1 MEAYGYVRVSAKEQN
16 EDRQMIAMREQQ
28 VPEKNILL
36 DKQSGKDFDRPMYQ
50 RMLKKIKPGD
60 LLYIKSIDWL
70 GRNYEEIQE
79 QWRILTKE
87 TVTWL
92 GQIQEKLYG
101 FCGNVLSDRLDP
113 ATFHITLHDLES
125 SRWATPD
132 NVKNNEYRV
141 AELIEYIRLKYPKG
155 IYIDSRCLFNMVG
168 TSIVMG
174 FQPATNEDCIAL
186 MGLYEDFQSVVQ
198 LSYPLTLH
206 ATIAYYKPGKY
217 NEDVVYVLKN
227 ALNTVGKEPRNIRLD
242 LNKLNYA
249 TFSSM
254 NSYSIVL

>member
-1 MEAYGYVRVSAKEQN
+1 MNGMERMLETLEAYKQRTAFMQDSLPQDGGLVTNDSLREKVSGDGSFN
-16 EDRQMIAMREQQ
+16 PFYGDTVIF
-28 VPEKNILL
+28 LL
-36 DKQSGKDFDRPMYQ
+36 DND
-50 RMLKKIKPGD
+50 
-60 LLYIKSIDWL
+60 
-70 GRNYEEIQE
+70 
-79 QWRILTKE
+79 

-125 SRWATPD
+125 SRWTMLD

-141 AELIEYIRLKYPKG
+141 AKLIEYIRLKYPNE
-155 IYIDSRCLFNMVG
+155 IYIDSRCLFSMVG

-217 NEDVVYVLKN
+217 NEGVVYVLKN